1 MLPPSVVFCSCV
13 ASVRPMRQCRNATK
27 RKDSISQT
35 PITLSICLA
44 SPINISVT
52 GELNY
57 QTYSGSGMPSLSLR
71 LNSKYP
77 HSYLCDILLSPDA
90 SRCSFDVVPPAPAR
104 PRPGAPR
111 ESRLC
116 KLELRS
122 SNVVW
127 DWEYGEGEFEN
138 WLRATFIASIRFLLP
153 LSLDLTS
160 HHEHSVLSIAVSL

>member
-1 MLPPSVVFCSCV
+1 
-13 ASVRPMRQCRNATK
+13 MRQCRNATK

-77 HSYLCDILLSPDA
+77 HLTLTFVTSCYLQMA
-90 SRCSFDVVPPAPAR
+90 RVV
-104 PRPGAPR
+104 
-111 ESRLC
+111 RL
-116 KLELRS
+116 
-122 SNVVW
+122 
-127 DWEYGEGEFEN
+127 
-138 WLRATFIASIRFLLP
+138 T
-153 LSLDLTS
+153 
-160 HHEHSVLSIAVSL
+160 